1 METGVCICRS
11 AGCPSRLVFAFASRA
26 WGVPLTGPDQCMHLL
41 VLTGTRIYVSSNF
54 FFLSVELFCF
64 AACVCHVYLLI
75 IGIAPLLK
83 ACAGGASHIRVG
95 ARTAEERTSVAWRVV
110 LSGGPYRAATC
121 MTASLGA
128 VRGKEKQLSSG
139 SANPKH
145 EIGKERTLWRA
156 KH

>member
-1 METGVCICRS
+1 M
-11 AGCPSRLVFAFASRA
+11 FAFASRA

-41 VLTGTRIYVSSNF
+41 VLTGTRIFVSRNF
-54 FFLSVELFCF
+54 FFLSVELFAWQRVSVMYICSSLGLPRF
-64 AACVCHVYLLI
+64 
-75 IGIAPLLK
+75 K

-95 ARTAEERTSVAWRVV
+95 ARTAEERTPVAWRVV
-110 LSGGPYRAATC
+110 LSGAPYRAATC

>member
-1 METGVCICRS
+1 MFHAI
-11 AGCPSRLVFAFASRA
+11 P
-26 WGVPLTGPDQCMHLL
+26 
-41 VLTGTRIYVSSNF
+41 I
-54 FFLSVELFCF
+54 FLSCTSAHHWVRPAFVGNCCRGTPFFYVL
-64 AACVCHVYLLI
+64 
-75 IGIAPLLK
+75 GILDSQRVSIMYICSHWDCPALK
-83 ACAGGASHIRVG
+83 AYAGGASHIRVG
-95 ARTAEERTSVAWRVV
+95 ARTAEERTPVAWRVV
-110 LSGGPYRAATC
+110 LSGAPYRAATC

>member
-1 METGVCICRS
+1 M
-11 AGCPSRLVFAFASRA
+11 LAFASRE
-26 WGVPLTGPDQCMHLL
+26 WGVPLTGRDQCMHLL

-54 FFLSVELFCF
+54 FFLSVELFASQRVSVMYICSSLGLPRF
-64 AACVCHVYLLI
+64 
-75 IGIAPLLK
+75 K

-95 ARTAEERTSVAWRVV
+95 ARTAEERTPVAWRVV
-110 LSGGPYRAATC
+110 LSGAPYRAATC

-145 EIGKERTLWRA
+145 EI
-156 KH
+156 

>member
-1 METGVCICRS
+1 MRTQNMKFERRGPVHEFM
-11 AGCPSRLVFAFASRA
+11 LVAISFFCLSSFFASQR
-26 WGVPLTGPDQCMHLL
+26 
-41 VLTGTRIYVSSNF
+41 VSVMYICSSLGLPRF
-54 FFLSVELFCF
+54 
-64 AACVCHVYLLI
+64 
-75 IGIAPLLK
+75 K

-95 ARTAEERTSVAWRVV
+95 ARTAEERTPVAWRVV
-110 LSGGPYRAATC
+110 LSGAPYRAATC

>member
-1 METGVCICRS
+1 MALKVVKMLKMLRFKS
-11 AGCPSRLVFAFASRA
+11 MPR
-26 WGVPLTGPDQCMHLL
+26 MHLIL
-41 VLTGTRIYVSSNF
+41 KMLGIRN
-54 FFLSVELFCF
+54 
-64 AACVCHVYLLI
+64 
-75 IGIAPLLK
+75 IGIAPLFK

-95 ARTAEERTSVAWRVV
+95 APSAYERTPVAWRVV
-110 LSGGPYRAATC
+110 LSGAPYRAATC

>member
-1 METGVCICRS
+1 M
-11 AGCPSRLVFAFASRA
+11 FAFASLG
-26 WGVPLTGPDQCMHLL
+26 WCVPLTGGDQCMHLL
-41 VLTGTRIYVSSNF
+41 VLTGTRFMLVAISFFCLSSFFASQRVSVMYICSSLGLPRF
-54 FFLSVELFCF
+54 
-64 AACVCHVYLLI
+64 
-75 IGIAPLLK
+75 K

-95 ARTAEERTSVAWRVV
+95 ARTAEERTPVAWRVV
-110 LSGGPYRAATC
+110 LSGAPYRAATC